1 MPALE
6 NLDKGLIVMAT
17 ITLPQAPAQTGKQE
31 TKQDARKSATK
42 YVYFFG
48 GGKADG
54 DGKMKD
60 VLGGKGAGLAEMS
73 NLGLPVPPGF
83 TIQTE
88 ACREYM
94 RSGGVSKEV
103 DRQMEDALVKL
114 EALQGQKLGTGENP
128 LLVSVRSGAKYSM
141 PGMMDTILNLGLN
154 DESVEALAK
163 VKNNPRFAYDSY
175 RRLIQMFGNV
185 VLDVEKS
192 VFDKI
197 FDGKKKQRK
206 TKFDTG
212 LDAKALQEVI
222 AEYKKAVK
230 KHAKRDFPQNPHE
243 QLVMARDAVF
253 RSWQNDRAKTYRR
266 INDIDDMLGTAVNV
280 QIMVY
285 GNLSD
290 TSGTGVGFTRNPAI
304 GTKEFYGEFLLNAQ
318 GEDVV
323 SGVRTPVSILE
334 LQKIMPEVY
343 DQLRDITTR
352 LETHYKNMQDFEF
365 TIQDGKLYML
375 QTRNGKRTGLAAVRV
390 ALQMVEEGLITK
402 EEAIFLVEPNQLYDF
417 LVPRLDEKSTK
428 VEVLATG
435 LPASPGAAV
444 GQIVFTADEA
454 VKKAGHD
461 TEKKP
466 VILVRAETTPEDI
479 HGMEVAKGILTSRG
493 GMTSHAAVVTRGM
506 GKCCVAG
513 AGDIT
518 VDEKKREMRV
528 KGQTFKEGDWISL
541 DGTTGRVIKGKL
553 NTIPPKAD
561 DPELLKFMGWAEPF
575 RKMGVRANADI
586 PRDAI
591 QARAFGAEGIGL
603 CRTEHMF
610 FGEKKL
616 PHMRAMILA
625 REEKYIPAALAEH
638 NRKQGTRLTFK
649 QLEPELQSEVKQRAQ
664 ELSRRAALKALLP
677 LQRKDFI
684 GVFKAMD
691 GLPVTIRTIDPPLH
705 EFLPRR
711 EDLMVEIAVLEATKP
726 KSPKLAGLRK
736 LLERVEELHEFNPM
750 LGHRGCRLG
759 ITYPEITEMQARAIF
774 EAAVE
779 VAKKGVKVLPEVM
792 IPLVATLKE
801 MANQAAIVRRV
812 AEEVFKKKGMRI
824 EYMVG
829 TMIEL
834 PRAAL
839 VAGDIAKEAEFFS
852 FGTNDLTQTTFG
864 FSRDDVNK
872 ILPTYIEEGILKQDP
887 FAALDQEGVGQL
899 VKMATENG
907 RKTRPRLKVGICG
920 EHGGEPSSV
929 EFCYRTGLNY
939 VSCSPFRV
947 LTARLAAAQAA
958 ATETLKVEGG
968 RTK

>member
-1 MPALE
+1 
-6 NLDKGLIVMAT
+6 MAT
-17 ITLPQAPAQTGKQE
+17 MTIAEAEAPAKS
-31 TKQDARKSATK
+31 ARPATK
-42 YVYFFG
+42 YVYTFG

-54 DGKMKD
+54 NGKMKD

-73 NLGLPVPPGF
+73 NAGLPVPPGF

-94 RSGGVSKEV
+94 RMGHVSEEV
-103 DRQMEDALVKL
+103 DRQMDAALRQL
-114 EALQGQKLGTGENP
+114 EELQGQKLGKGSNP
-128 LLVSVRSGAKYSM
+128 LLVSVRSGAKFSM

-163 VKNNPRFAYDSY
+163 LSNNPRFAYDSY

-185 VLDVEKS
+185 VLDIEKHE
-192 VFDKI
+192 FDEV

-206 TKFDTG
+206 VKLDTE
-212 LDAKALQEVI
+212 LDAKALKEVI
-222 AEYKKAVK
+222 AEYKKVVK
-230 KHAKRDFPQNPHE
+230 KHAKRDFPQDAHD
-243 QLVMARDAVF
+243 QLVLARDAVF
-253 RSWQNDRAKTYRR
+253 RSWQNDRAKHYRR
-266 INDIDDMLGTAVNV
+266 INNIDDMLGTAVNV
-280 QIMVY
+280 QAMVF
-285 GNLSD
+285 GNLGD

-304 GTKEFYGEFLLNAQ
+304 GTKEFYGEFLMNAQ

-323 SGVRTPVSILE
+323 SGVRTPVPILE
-334 LQKIMPEVY
+334 LEKVMPDVY
-343 DQLRDITTR
+343 NQLREITTR
-352 LETHYKNMQDFEF
+352 LEKHYRDMQDFEF
-365 TIQDGKLYML
+365 TIQDRKLYML

-390 ALQMVEEGLITK
+390 ALQMVDEGLITK
-402 EEAIFLVEPNQLYDF
+402 EEAIFRVEPNQLYDF
-417 LVPRLDEKSTK
+417 LVPRLDEKGK
-428 VEVLATG
+428 KIDVLAKG

-444 GQIVFTADEA
+444 GEIVFTADAA
-454 VKKAGHD
+454 VERAGHSA
-461 TEKKP
+461 KNP

-513 AGDIT
+513 AGDIDA
-518 VDEKKREMRV
+518 DEKAQEMRV
-528 KGQTFKEGDWISL
+528 KGQVFKAGDWISL

-553 NTIPPKAD
+553 GTLDPSPD
-561 DPELLKFMGWAEPF
+561 DPELQKFMGWADPY
-575 RKMGVRANADI
+575 RVLKVRANADI
-586 PRDAI
+586 PRDAV

-610 FGEKKL
+610 FGAEKI

-625 REEKYIPAALAEH
+625 NNEKD
-638 NRKQGTRLTFK
+638 
-649 QLEPELQSEVKQRAQ
+649 
-664 ELSRRAALKALLP
+664 RRAALKKLLP
-677 LQRKDFI
+677 MQRNDFI
-684 GVFKAMD
+684 GVFRAMD
-691 GLPVTIRTIDPPLH
+691 GFPVTIRTLDPPLH

-711 EDLMVEIAVLEATKP
+711 EELMVDIETLPIRDAKAKKALVAKYKDYGAKAVGDLK
-726 KSPKLAGLRK
+726 K
-736 LLERVEELHEFNPM
+736 LLPTLLARVEQLHEFNPM

-774 EAAVE
+774 EAAVA
-779 VAKKGVKVLPEVM
+779 VAKDGVKVFPEIM

-801 MANQAAIVRRV
+801 LENQAGIVHRV
-812 AEEVFKKKGMRI
+812 AKEVFAEKERTVD
-824 EYMVG
+824 YLVG

-839 VAGDIAKEAEFFS
+839 VADEIAKQAQFFS
-852 FGTNDLTQTTFG
+852 FGTNDLTQTTWG

-872 ILPTYIEEGILKQDP
+872 ILPTYLAEGIIKQDP
-887 FAALDQEGVGQL
+887 FNALDQEGVGQL
-899 VKMATENG
+899 VKIATERG
-907 RKTRPRLKVGICG
+907 RKTRSNLKVGICG

-929 EFCYRTGLNY
+929 EFCHTVGLNY

-958 ATETLKVEGG
+958 ASEKLGVEGG

>member
-1 MPALE
+1 
-6 NLDKGLIVMAT
+6 MAT
-17 ITLPQAPAQTGKQE
+17 TTFPE
-31 TKQDARKSATK
+31 TEVESNQSATK

-54 DGKMKD
+54 NGKMKD
-60 VLGGKGAGLAEMS
+60 ELGGKGAGLAEMT
-73 NLGLPVPPGF
+73 NAGLPVPPGF

-94 RSGGVSKEV
+94 KKGGVSAEV
-103 DRQMEDALVKL
+103 DQQMESALARL
-114 EALQGQKLGTGENP
+114 EQLQGQKLGKGENP
-128 LLVSVRSGAKYSM
+128 LLVSVRSGAKFSM

-154 DESVEALAK
+154 DESVGALARRS
-163 VKNNPRFAYDSY
+163 NNPRFAADSY

-185 VLDVEKS
+185 VLEIPKAAFDE
-192 VFDKI
+192 VFEH
-197 FDGKKKQRK
+197 KKKQKKARL
-206 TKFDTG
+206 DTD
-212 LDAKALQEVI
+212 LDAKALKEVI
-222 AEYKKAVK
+222 EEYKKVVK
-230 KHAKRDFPQNPHE
+230 KHAKRDFPQDPHE

-253 RSWQNDRAKTYRR
+253 RSWLNERAKHYRR
-266 INDIDDMLGTAVNV
+266 INNIDDMLGTAVNV
-280 QIMVY
+280 QAMVF
-285 GNLSD
+285 GNLGD
-290 TSGTGVGFTRNPAI
+290 TSGTGVGFTRNPAT
-304 GTKEFYGEFLLNAQ
+304 GVKEFYGEFLMNAQ

-323 SGVRTPVSILE
+323 AGIRTPVPILE
-334 LQKIMPEVY
+334 LQKVMPDVY
-343 DQLRDITTR
+343 HQLREITTR
-352 LETHYKNMQDFEF
+352 LEKHYRDMQDFEF

-375 QTRNGKRTGLAAVRV
+375 QTRNGKRTGRAAVRV
-390 ALQMVEEGLITK
+390 AIQMVDEGLITK
-402 EEAIFLVEPNQLYDF
+402 EEGIFRVEPNQLYDY
-417 LVPRLDEKSTK
+417 LVPRLDEKSAK

-454 VKKAGHD
+454 VEKAGHGA
-461 TEKKP
+461 KKNP

-479 HGMEVAKGILTSRG
+479 HGMEVAVGILTSRG

-513 AGDIT
+513 AGDIQ

-528 KGQTFKEGDWISL
+528 KGQVFKDDDWISL
-541 DGTTGRVIKGKL
+541 DGTTGRVIKGRLKTL
-553 NTIPPKAD
+553 DASPD
-561 DPELLKFMGWAEPF
+561 DPELQTLMSWSEPF
-575 RKMGVRANADI
+575 RKLGVRANADI

-625 REEKYIPAALAEH
+625 KTEKD
-638 NRKQGTRLTFK
+638 
-649 QLEPELQSEVKQRAQ
+649 
-664 ELSRRAALKALLP
+664 RRAALKRLLP
-677 LQRKDFI
+677 LQRADFI
-684 GVFKAMD
+684 GVFRAMD
-691 GLPVTIRTIDPPLH
+691 GFPVTIRTLDPPLH

-726 KSPKLAGLRK
+726 KSPKLGGLRK
-736 LLERVEELHEFNPM
+736 LLQRVEELHEFNPM

-774 EAAVE
+774 EAAVA
-779 VAKKGVKVLPEVM
+779 VAKEGVKVHPEVM
-792 IPLVATLKE
+792 IPLTATLKE
-801 MANQAAIVRRV
+801 MANQAAVVHRV
-812 AEEVFKKKGMRI
+812 AKEVFEEK
-824 EYMVG
+824 ESTVPYLVG

-839 VAGDIAKEAEFFS
+839 VADEIAKEAQFFS

-872 ILPTYIEEGILKQDP
+872 VLPTYLAEGILKQDP
-887 FAALDQEGVGQL
+887 FAVLDREGVGQL
-899 VKMATENG
+899 VKMATERG
-907 RKTRPRLKVGICG
+907 RKTRPQLKVGICG

-929 EFCYRTGLNY
+929 EFCHQIGLNY

-958 ATETLKVEGG
+958 ATEKLKVEGG

>member
-1 MPALE
+1 
-6 NLDKGLIVMAT
+6 MAT
-17 ITLPQAPAQTGKQE
+17 TTLAETEITTTKPA
-31 TKQDARKSATK
+31 ATK

-54 DGKMKD
+54 NGKMKD
-60 VLGGKGAGLAEMS
+60 VLGGKGAGLAEMT
-73 NLGLPVPPGF
+73 NAGLPVPPGF

-94 RSGGVSKEV
+94 RQNAVSKEV
-103 DRQMEDALVKL
+103 DRQTEEALARL
-114 EALQGQKLGTGENP
+114 EKLQGQKLGTGENP
-128 LLVSVRSGAKYSM
+128 LLVSVRSGAKFSM

-154 DESVEALAK
+154 DSSVEALAK
-163 VKNNPRFAYDSY
+163 RSNNPRFAYDSY

-185 VLDVEKS
+185 VLEIEKAAFEE
-192 VFDKI
+192 VFDA
-197 FDGKKKQRK
+197 KKKQK
-206 TKFDTG
+206 KAKLDTE
-212 LDAKALQEVI
+212 LDARALQEVI
-222 AEYKKAVK
+222 EEYKKVVK
-230 KHAKRDFPQNPHE
+230 KQAKGDFPQDPNE

-266 INDIDDMLGTAVNV
+266 INNIDDMLGTAVNV
-280 QIMVY
+280 QAMVF
-285 GNLSD
+285 GNLGD
-290 TSGTGVGFTRNPAI
+290 TSGTGVGFTRNPAT
-304 GTKEFYGEFLLNAQ
+304 GDKEFFAEFLMNAQ

-323 SGVRTPVSILE
+323 AGIRTPMRISE
-334 LQKIMPEVY
+334 LRNIMPKIY
-343 DQLRDITTR
+343 DELREITNR
-352 LETHYKNMQDFEF
+352 MEQHYRDVQDFEF

-375 QTRNGKRTGLAAVRV
+375 QTRNGKRTGIAAVRI
-390 ALQMVEEGLITK
+390 AIQMVEEGLISK
-402 EEAIFLVEPNQLYDF
+402 EEAIFRVEPNQLYDF
-417 LVPRLDEKSTK
+417 LVPRLDEKKSK

-444 GQIVFTADEA
+444 GQIVFTADAAVEA
-454 VKKAGHD
+454 VQKDKKAA
-461 TEKKP
+461 

-513 AGDIT
+513 AGDID
-518 VDEKKREMRV
+518 VSEKTREMRV
-528 KGQTFKEGDWISL
+528 AGQVFKEGDWISL
-541 DGTTGRVIKGKL
+541 DGTTGRVIKGQL
-553 NTIPPKAD
+553 STIPPNAD
-561 DPELLKFMGWAEPF
+561 DPELQKFMSWAEPF
-575 RKMGVRANADI
+575 RTMKVRANADI

-610 FGEKKL
+610 FGEQKI

-625 REEKYIPAALAEH
+625 DNEKA
-638 NRKQGTRLTFK
+638 
-649 QLEPELQSEVKQRAQ
+649 
-664 ELSRRAALKALLP
+664 RRAALKKLLP
-677 LQRKDFI
+677 MQRNDFI
-684 GVFKAMD
+684 GVFRAMD
-691 GLPVTIRTIDPPLH
+691 GFPVTIRTLDPPLH

-711 EDLMVEIAVLEATKP
+711 EDLMVDIATLAQMDAKQK
-726 KSPKLAGLRK
+726 KSLVSKYKDYGAKARGDLKK
-736 LLERVEELHEFNPM
+736 LLPALLARVEQLHEFNPM

-774 EAAVE
+774 EAAVA
-779 VAKKGVKVLPEVM
+779 VAKDGVKVFPEVM

-801 MANQAAIVRRV
+801 MANQAAIVHRV
-812 AEEVFKKKGMRI
+812 AKEVFDQKERTV
-824 EYMVG
+824 EYLVG

-839 VAGDIAKEAEFFS
+839 VADDIAKEAQFFS

-872 ILPTYIEEGILKQDP
+872 VLPTYLAEGILKQDP
-887 FAALDQEGVGQL
+887 FAVLDRDGVGQL
-899 VKMATENG
+899 VKMATERG
-907 RKTRPRLKVGICG
+907 RKTRSNLKVGICG
-920 EHGGEPSSV
+920 EHGGETSSV
-929 EFCYRTGLNY
+929 EFCYQTGLNY

-958 ATETLKVEGG
+958 AGAKLQGEAG

>member
-1 MPALE
+1 
-6 NLDKGLIVMAT
+6 MAT
-17 ITLPQAPAQTGKQE
+17 ITLPEAPAQTGKQE
-31 TKQDARKSATK
+31 TRQEAKQDAKKSATK

-60 VLGGKGAGLAEMS
+60 VLGGKGAGLAEMT
-73 NLGLPVPPGF
+73 NAGLPVPPGF

-94 RSGGVSKEV
+94 RSGGVSKDV
-103 DRQMEDALVKL
+103 DRQTEDALAKL
-114 EALQGQKLGTGENP
+114 EALQGQKLGAGENP
-128 LLVSVRSGAKYSM
+128 LLVSVRSGAKFSM

-154 DESVEALAK
+154 DKSVESLARLT
-163 VKNNPRFAYDSY
+163 NNPRFAADSY
-175 RRLIQMFGNV
+175 RRLIPMFGNV
-185 VLDVEKS
+185 VLDIEKS
-192 VFDKI
+192 VFDEV
-197 FDGKKKQRK
+197 FDHKKKEK
-206 TKFDTG
+206 KAKLDTD

-222 AEYKKAVK
+222 AEYKKVVK
-230 KHAKRDFPQNPHE
+230 KHAKRDFPQDPHA

-266 INDIDDMLGTAVNV
+266 INNIDDMLGTAVNV
-280 QIMVY
+280 QAMVF
-285 GNLSD
+285 GNLGD

-323 SGVRTPVSILE
+323 SGVRTPVPILE
-334 LQKIMPEVY
+334 LHKIMPDVY
-343 DQLRDITTR
+343 NQLRDTTTR
-352 LETHYKNMQDFEF
+352 LEKHYKDMQDFEF

-402 EEAIFLVEPNQLYDF
+402 EEAIFRVEPNQLYDF
-417 LVPRLDEKSTK
+417 LVPRLDEKSVK

-444 GQIVFTADEA
+444 GQIVFTADDA
-454 VKKAGHD
+454 VKVAGHD

-513 AGDIT
+513 AGDIA
-518 VDEKKREMRV
+518 VDEKKGEMRV
-528 KGQTFKEGDWISL
+528 KGQVFKEGDWISL

-561 DPELLKFMGWAEPF
+561 DPELLKLMGWAEPF
-575 RKMGVRANADI
+575 RKLRVRANADI

-610 FGEKKL
+610 FGEEKI

-625 REEKYIPAALAEH
+625 DNEKD
-638 NRKQGTRLTFK
+638 
-649 QLEPELQSEVKQRAQ
+649 
-664 ELSRRAALKALLP
+664 RRAALKKLLP
-677 LQRKDFI
+677 MQRADFA

-691 GLPVTIRTIDPPLH
+691 GLPVTIRTLDPPLH

-711 EDLMVEIAVLEATKP
+711 EDLMVDIAMLPSSDAKRKKELVRAYRDYGVKVAGDLKKVLPTL
-726 KSPKLAGLRK
+726 LA
-736 LLERVEELHEFNPM
+736 RVEQLHEFNPM

-774 EAAVE
+774 EAAVD
-779 VAKKGVKVLPEVM
+779 VTKKGVKVLPEVM
-792 IPLVATLKE
+792 IPLVAMVKE

-812 AEEVFKKKGMRI
+812 AGEVFKEKGMKI
-824 EYMVG
+824 DYMVG

-839 VAGDIAKEAEFFS
+839 VADEIAKEAEFFS

-872 ILPTYIEEGILKQDP
+872 VLPTYLAEGILKQDP
-887 FAALDQEGVGQL
+887 FAALDREGVGQL
-899 VKMATENG
+899 VKMATERG
-907 RKTRPRLKVGICG
+907 RKTRPTLKVGICG

-929 EFCYRTGLNY
+929 EFCHQVGLNY

-958 ATETLKVEGG
+958 AAETLKVEGG

>member
-1 MPALE
+1 
-6 NLDKGLIVMAT
+6 MAT
-17 ITLPQAPAQTGKQE
+17 MTLPE
-31 TKQDARKSATK
+31 TEAKESKKSTTK
-42 YVYFFG
+42 YVYSFG

-54 DGKMKD
+54 NGKMKD
-60 VLGGKGAGLAEMS
+60 VLGGKGAGLAEMT
-73 NLGLPVPPGF
+73 NAGLPVPPGF

-94 RSGGVSKEV
+94 RGGLSPDV
-103 DRQMEDALVKL
+103 DKQMDEALAKL
-114 EALQGQKLGTGENP
+114 ETLQGQKLGTGENP
-128 LLVSVRSGAKYSM
+128 LLVSVRSGAKFSM

-154 DESVEALAK
+154 DQSVQALSQRS
-163 VKNNPRFAYDSY
+163 NNPRFAADSY

-185 VLDVEKS
+185 VLDIEKAAFEE
-192 VFDKI
+192 VFDA
-197 FDGKKKQRK
+197 KKKQK
-206 TKFDTG
+206 KAKLDTE

-222 AEYKKAVK
+222 AEYKKVVK
-230 KHAKRDFPQNPHE
+230 KHAKRDFPQDPRE
-243 QLVMARDAVF
+243 QLVLARDAVF
-253 RSWQNDRAKTYRR
+253 RSWQNDRAKHYRR
-266 INDIDDMLGTAVNV
+266 MNNIDDMLGTAVNV
-280 QIMVY
+280 QAMVF
-285 GNLSD
+285 GNLGD
-290 TSGTGVGFTRNPAI
+290 TSGSGVGFTRNPAI
-304 GTKEFYGEFLLNAQ
+304 GTKEFYGEFLMNAQ

-323 SGVRTPVSILE
+323 SGVRTPVPILKLHE
-334 LQKIMPEVY
+334 ILPEAY
-343 DQLRDITTR
+343 NQLREITTR
-352 LETHYKNMQDFEF
+352 LEQHYKDVQDFEF
-365 TIQDGKLYML
+365 TVQDGKLYML
-375 QTRNGKRTGLAAVRV
+375 QTRNGKRTGLAAVRI
-390 ALQMVEEGLITK
+390 AIQMVDEGLITK
-402 EEAIFLVEPNQLYDF
+402 EEAIFRVEPNQLYDF
-417 LVPRLDEKSTK
+417 LVPRLDEKGTK

-444 GQIVFTADEA
+444 GQIVFTADAAVEA
-454 VKKAGHD
+454 VHKDEKAS
-461 TEKKP
+461 

-513 AGDIT
+513 AGD
-518 VDEKKREMRV
+518 VDVNEKARQMRV
-528 KGQTFKEGDWISL
+528 KGQVFKEFDWISL

-553 NTIPPKAD
+553 NTVPPKAD
-561 DPELLKFMGWAEPF
+561 DPELQKFMGWADPF
-575 RKMGVRANADI
+575 RKMKVRANADI

-610 FGEKKL
+610 FGEEKIG
-616 PHMRAMILA
+616 HMRTMILA
-625 REEKYIPAALAEH
+625 DNEKD
-638 NRKQGTRLTFK
+638 
-649 QLEPELQSEVKQRAQ
+649 
-664 ELSRRAALKALLP
+664 RRAALKKLLP
-677 LQRKDFI
+677 LQRADFA

-691 GLPVTIRTIDPPLH
+691 GLPVTIRTLDPPLH

-711 EDLMVEIAVLEATKP
+711 EDLMVDIALLSRYSAKQKKELVVKYKDYGIKGVGDLKNAL
-726 KSPKLAGLRK
+726 PKLLG
-736 LLERVEELHEFNPM
+736 RVEQLHEFNPM

-774 EAAVE
+774 EAAVDCT
-779 VAKKGVKVLPEVM
+779 KKGIKVLPEVM

-801 MANQAAIVRRV
+801 MANQGAIVRRV
-812 AEEVFKKKGMRI
+812 AEEVFKEKGMKVD
-824 EYMVG
+824 YMVG

-839 VAGDIAKEAEFFS
+839 VADEIAKEAEFFS

-872 ILPTYIEEGILKQDP
+872 VLPTYLAEGILKQDP

-899 VKMATENG
+899 VKMATERG
-907 RKTRPRLKVGICG
+907 RKTRSNLKVGICG

-958 ATETLKVEGG
+958 AAEALKVEGG

>member
-1 MPALE
+1 
-6 NLDKGLIVMAT
+6 MAT
-17 ITLPQAPAQTGKQE
+17 ITLPEVEAKE
-31 TKQDARKSATK
+31 SKKSTTN

-54 DGKMKD
+54 NGKMKD
-60 VLGGKGAGLAEMS
+60 VLGGKGAGLAEMT
-73 NLGLPVPPGF
+73 NAGLPVPPGF

-94 RSGGVSKEV
+94 RGGLSPDV
-103 DRQMEDALVKL
+103 DKQMDESLAKL

-128 LLVSVRSGAKYSM
+128 LLVSVRSGSKFSM

-154 DESVEALAK
+154 DKSVEALAK
-163 VKNNPRFAYDSY
+163 RSNNPRFAADSY

-185 VLDVEKS
+185 VLDIEKS
-192 VFDKI
+192 AFEEVFDA
-197 FDGKKKQRK
+197 KKKQK
-206 TKFDTG
+206 KAKMDTE

-222 AEYKKAVK
+222 VEYKKVVK
-230 KHAKRDFPQNPHE
+230 KHAKRDFPQDPHE

-253 RSWQNDRAKTYRR
+253 RSWENDRAKVYRR
-266 INDIDDMLGTAVNV
+266 INNIDDMLGTAVNV
-280 QIMVY
+280 QAMVY
-285 GNLSD
+285 GNLGD

-304 GTKEFYGEFLLNAQ
+304 GTKEFYGEFLMNAQ

-323 SGVRTPVSILE
+323 SGVRTPVPILE
-334 LQKIMPEVY
+334 LKKVMPHVY
-343 DQLRDITTR
+343 DQLREITTR
-352 LETHYKNMQDFEF
+352 LEKHYKDVQDFEF

-375 QTRNGKRTGLAAVRV
+375 QTRVGKRTGLAAVRI
-390 ALQMVEEGLITK
+390 AIQMVEEGLITK
-402 EEAIFLVEPNQLYDF
+402 EEAIFRVDPNQLYDF

-454 VKKAGHD
+454 VKMAGHD
-461 TEKKP
+461 SVKKP

-513 AGDIT
+513 AGDID
-518 VDEKKREMRV
+518 VNEKTREMRV

-553 NTIPPKAD
+553 GTLDPSPD
-561 DPELLKFMGWAEPF
+561 DPELQKFMNWADPH
-575 RKMGVRANADI
+575 RKMKVRANADI

-610 FGEKKL
+610 FGEDKIR
-616 PHMRAMILA
+616 HMRAMILA
-625 REEKYIPAALAEH
+625 DNEKD
-638 NRKQGTRLTFK
+638 RRL
-649 QLEPELQSEVKQRAQ
+649 
-664 ELSRRAALKALLP
+664 ALKKLLP
-677 LQRKDFI
+677 LQRKDFD

-691 GLPVTIRTIDPPLH
+691 GLPVTIRTLDPPLH

-711 EDLMVEIAVLEATKP
+711 EDLMVEIATLPYADAKGKKELVKRYADYGA
-726 KSPKLAGLRK
+726 KSVGDLKK
-736 LLERVEELHEFNPM
+736 LLSALLARVEQLHEFNPM

-774 EAAVE
+774 EAAVDCT
-779 VAKKGVKVLPEVM
+779 KKGIKVLPEVM
-792 IPLVATLKE
+792 IPLVATVKE
-801 MANQAAIVRRV
+801 MANQGAIVRRV
-812 AEEVFKKKGMRI
+812 AEEVFKEKGMKV

-839 VAGDIAKEAEFFS
+839 VADEIAKEAEFFS

-872 ILPTYIEEGILKQDP
+872 VLPTYLAEGILKQDP
-887 FAALDQEGVGQL
+887 FAALDREGVGQL
-899 VKMATENG
+899 VKMATERG
-907 RKTRPRLKVGICG
+907 RKTRPTLKVGICG

>member
-1 MPALE
+1 
-6 NLDKGLIVMAT
+6 MAT
-17 ITLPQAPAQTGKQE
+17 ITLPEAGVKE
-31 TKQDARKSATK
+31 TKKSTTK

-60 VLGGKGAGLAEMS
+60 VLGGKGAGLAEMT
-73 NLGLPVPPGF
+73 NAALPVPPGF

-94 RSGGVSKEV
+94 RGSLSKDV
-103 DRQMEDALVKL
+103 DQQMNDALAKL
-114 EALQGQKLGTGENP
+114 ESLQGQKLGEGENP
-128 LLVSVRSGAKYSM
+128 LLVSVRSGAKFSM

-154 DESVEALAK
+154 DKSVEALAK
-163 VKNNPRFAYDSY
+163 RSNNPRFAADSY

-185 VLDVEKS
+185 VLDIEKS
-192 VFDKI
+192 EFEEVFDA
-197 FDGKKKQRK
+197 KKKQKK
-206 TKFDTG
+206 TKFDTD

-222 AEYKKAVK
+222 ADYKKVVK
-230 KHAKRDFPQNPHE
+230 KHAKRDFPQDPRE

-253 RSWQNDRAKTYRR
+253 RSWQNDRAKSYRR
-266 INDIDDMLGTAVNV
+266 INNIDDMLGTAVNV
-280 QIMVY
+280 QAMVY
-285 GNLSD
+285 GNLGDS
-290 TSGTGVGFTRNPAI
+290 SGTGVGFTRNPAT
-304 GTKEFYGEFLLNAQ
+304 GVKEFYGEFLMNAQ

-323 SGVRTPVSILE
+323 SGVRTPVHILE
-334 LQKIMPEVY
+334 LHKIMPDVY

-352 LETHYKNMQDFEF
+352 LETHYKDMQDFEF

-390 ALQMVEEGLITK
+390 AIQMVEEGLITK
-402 EEAIFLVEPNQLYDF
+402 EEAIFRVEPNQLYDF
-417 LVPRLDEKSTK
+417 LVPRLDEKSVK

-454 VKKAGHD
+454 VKKAGHGA
-461 TEKKP
+461 KNN

-479 HGMEVAKGILTSRG
+479 DGMEVAKGILTSRG

-513 AGDIT
+513 AGDIS
-518 VDEKKREMRV
+518 VDEKKREMTV

-553 NTIPPKAD
+553 GTIPPKAD
-561 DPELLKFMGWAEPF
+561 DPELLKLMGWAEPF
-575 RKMGVRANADI
+575 RKLRVRANADI

-610 FGEKKL
+610 FGEEKI

-625 REEKYIPAALAEH
+625 DNEKD
-638 NRKQGTRLTFK
+638 
-649 QLEPELQSEVKQRAQ
+649 
-664 ELSRRAALKALLP
+664 RRAALKKLLP
-677 LQRKDFI
+677 MQRADFA

-691 GLPVTIRTIDPPLH
+691 GLPVTIRTLDPPLH

-711 EDLMVEIAVLEATKP
+711 EDLMVDIALLSRYSAKQKKELVGKYKDYGVKGVGDLKKVLP
-726 KSPKLAGLRK
+726 GLLA
-736 LLERVEELHEFNPM
+736 RVEQLHEFNPM

-774 EAAVE
+774 EAAIE
-779 VAKKGVKVLPEVM
+779 VAKKGVKVHPEVM
-792 IPLVATLKE
+792 IPLVAMVKE
-801 MANQAAIVRRV
+801 MANQGAIVRRV
-812 AEEVFKKKGMRI
+812 AEEVFKEKGTRVD
-824 EYMVG
+824 YMVG

-839 VAGDIAKEAEFFS
+839 VADEIAKEAEFFS

-872 ILPTYIEEGILKQDP
+872 VLPTYLAEGILKQDP

-899 VKMATENG
+899 VRMATERG
-907 RKTRPRLKVGICG
+907 RKTRPNLKVGICG

-929 EFCYRTGLNY
+929 EFCHRVGLNY

-958 ATETLKVEGG
+958 ASESLKVEGG

>member
-1 MPALE
+1 
-6 NLDKGLIVMAT
+6 MAT
-17 ITLPQAPAQTGKQE
+17 TILPETEIQE
-31 TKQDARKSATK
+31 SKKTATK

-54 DGKMKD
+54 HGKMKD
-60 VLGGKGAGLAEMS
+60 ELGGKGAGLAEMT
-73 NLGLPVPPGF
+73 NAGLPVPPGF

-94 RSGGVSKEV
+94 RTNGVSSDV
-103 DRQMEDALVKL
+103 DRQMEEALARL
-114 EALQGQKLGTGENP
+114 EQLQGQKLGKGENP
-128 LLVSVRSGAKYSM
+128 LLVSVRSGAKFSM

-154 DESVEALAK
+154 DQSVEALAK
-163 VKNNPRFAYDSY
+163 RSSNGRFAADSY

-185 VLDVEKS
+185 VLDIPKPAFDE
-192 VFDKI
+192 VFEY
-197 FDGKKKQRK
+197 KKKQK
-206 TKFDTG
+206 KVKLDTE
-212 LDAKALQEVI
+212 LDAKALKEVI
-222 AEYKKAVK
+222 EEYKKVVK
-230 KHAKRDFPQNPHE
+230 KHAKRDFPQDPHE

-253 RSWQNDRAKTYRR
+253 RSWNNERAKHYRR
-266 INDIDDMLGTAVNV
+266 INNIDDMLGTAVNV
-280 QIMVY
+280 QAMVF
-285 GNLSD
+285 GNLGD
-290 TSGTGVGFTRNPAI
+290 TSGTGVGFTRNPSN
-304 GTKEFYGEFLLNAQ
+304 GDKEFFAEFLMNAQ

-323 SGVRTPVSILE
+323 AGIRTPLRISE
-334 LQKIMPEVY
+334 LKKIMPDVY
-343 DQLRDITTR
+343 DQLREITTR
-352 LETHYKNMQDFEF
+352 MEKHYRDVQDFEF
-365 TIQDGKLYML
+365 TIQDEKLYML

-390 ALQMVEEGLITK
+390 AIDMVEEGLITK
-402 EEAIFLVEPNQLYDF
+402 EEAIFRVEPNQLYDF
-417 LVPRLDEKSTK
+417 LVPRLDEKSAK

-444 GQIVFTADEA
+444 GQIVFTADDA
-454 VKKAGHD
+454 VEKAGHG
-461 TEKKP
+461 KKTP

-513 AGDIT
+513 AGDIA
-518 VDEKKREMRV
+518 VDEKAREMRV
-528 KGQTFKEGDWISL
+528 NGQVFKEGDWISL

-553 NTIPPKAD
+553 NTLEAKPD
-561 DPELLKFMGWAEPF
+561 DPELLKFMAWAEPF
-575 RKMGVRANADI
+575 RKLGVRANADI

-610 FGEKKL
+610 FAEDRI
-616 PHMRAMILA
+616 PHMQAMILA
-625 REEKYIPAALAEH
+625 DNEKD
-638 NRKQGTRLTFK
+638 
-649 QLEPELQSEVKQRAQ
+649 
-664 ELSRRAALKALLP
+664 RRAALKKLLP
-677 LQRKDFI
+677 MQRSDFI
-684 GVFKAMD
+684 GVFRAMD
-691 GLPVTIRTIDPPLH
+691 GFPVTIRTLDPPLH

-711 EDLMVEIAVLEATKP
+711 EDLMVDIAVLPYADAKQK
-726 KSPKLAGLRK
+726 KSLVEKYRRFGAKGAGDLK
-736 LLERVEELHEFNPM
+736 KVIPALLSRVEQLHEFNPM

-774 EAAVE
+774 EAAVA
-779 VAKKGVKVLPEVM
+779 VAKEGVKVHPEVM
-792 IPLVATLKE
+792 IPLTATVKE
-801 MANQAAIVRRV
+801 MAHQGAIVRRV
-812 AEEVFKKKGMRI
+812 ADEVFKEK
-824 EYMVG
+824 ETTVPYLVG

-839 VAGDIAKEAEFFS
+839 VADEIAKEAEFFS

-872 ILPTYIEEGILKQDP
+872 VLPTYIGEGILKQDP
-887 FAALDQEGVGQL
+887 FAVIDREGVGQL
-899 VKMATENG
+899 VRMATERG
-907 RKTRPRLKVGICG
+907 RKTRSNLKVGICG

-929 EFCYRTGLNY
+929 EFCHQVGLNY

-958 ATETLKVEGG
+958 ASDKLKVEGG